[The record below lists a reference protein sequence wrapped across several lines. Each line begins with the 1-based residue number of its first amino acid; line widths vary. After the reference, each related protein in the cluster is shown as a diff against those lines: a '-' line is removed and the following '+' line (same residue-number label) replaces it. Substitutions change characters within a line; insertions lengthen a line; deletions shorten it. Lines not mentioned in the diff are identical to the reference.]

1 MLQKIVKHWDG
12 PDPGATPGRVF
23 TTSIGQELLV
33 PGGAF
38 LSHLMLG
45 LRGTIATT
53 AIPIEEFI
61 DTISE
66 YDVWVGSELRI
77 KLDGNDLC
85 ALSAYY
91 AGLVPLVLENTDATG
106 SLIAGG
112 IKVPINAP
120 VAGDKPMSHAAT
132 KVTQTNVTVETLS
145 VTGYYLDAA
154 GTRKP
159 VHAVVITLTS
169 AAATGT
175 DTFNFRL
182 PPVGRLVKLIMA
194 MPAASDFTDTNIDV
208 AFQRVKLIK
217 DGVAM
222 AELNTLGD
230 HEQVLVTNL
239 LTQLPTDDLLSRYK
253 HFDLPDGGF
262 NIKEGVW
269 TLTIDNQDASD
280 ALRIIPVIEME

>member
-1 MLQKIVKHWDG
+1 MKISKHWDG

-23 TTSIGQELLV
+23 TASIGQELMV
-33 PGGAF
+33 PGGPF

-53 AIPIEEFI
+53 AIPIEEFV

-66 YDVWVGSELRI
+66 YDVWFGQELRI
-77 KLDGNDLC
+77 KIDGNDLC

-91 AGLVPLVLENTDATG
+91 AGVVPLVLENTDATG
-106 SLIAGG
+106 SLIVGG
-112 IKVPINAP
+112 IKVPMNTPAD
-120 VAGDKPMSHAAT
+120 AAKPFSHAAT
-132 KVTQTNVTVETLS
+132 KVTQTNVVVETLS
-145 VTGYYLDAA
+145 VTGYSLTAK

-169 AAATGT
+169 AGATGT

-217 DGVAM
+217 DGEVV

-230 HEQVLVTNL
+230 HKQVLVTNL

-253 HFDLPDGGF
+253 HFDFSDEGF
-262 NIKEGVW
+262 DLKSGVW
-269 TLTIDNQDASD
+269 TLTIDNQDATD

>member
-1 MLQKIVKHWDG
+1 MRIFKHWDG

-23 TTSIGQELLV
+23 TASIGQELLV
-33 PGGAF
+33 AAGPF

-53 AIPIEEFI
+53 AIPIEEFV

-91 AGLVPLVLENTDATG
+91 AGAVPLVLENTDAAG
-106 SLIAGG
+106 SLIVGG
-112 IKVPINAP
+112 IKLPINTP
-120 VAGDKPMSHAAT
+120 VASDKPMSHAAT
-132 KVTQTNVTVETLS
+132 KVTQTNVVVETLS
-145 VTGYYLDAA
+145 VTGYYLDSA
-154 GTRKP
+154 GDRKP

-175 DTFNFRL
+175 DVFNFRL
-182 PPVGRLVKLIMA
+182 PPVGRLVKLIIA

-208 AFQRVKLIK
+208 AFQRVKLVR
-217 DGVAM
+217 DGETV

-230 HEQVLVTNL
+230 HRQALVTNL
-239 LTQLPTDDLLSRYK
+239 LTQLPTDDLISRYK
-253 HFDLPDGGF
+253 HFDFTDEGF
-262 NIKEGVW
+262 DLKSGVW
-269 TLTIDNQDASD
+269 TITIDNQDASD
-280 ALRIIPVIEME
+280 ALRIIPVIEMA

>member
-1 MLQKIVKHWDG
+1 MKIVKHWDG

-23 TTSIGQELLV
+23 TASIGQEFLV

-66 YDVWVGSELRI
+66 YDVWIGSELRI

-91 AGLVPLVLENTDATG
+91 AGVVPLVLENTDATG

-120 VAGDKPMSHAAT
+120 VESTKPMSHAAT

-145 VTGYYLDAA
+145 VTGYYLNAK
-154 GTRKP
+154 GNRKP

-175 DTFNFRL
+175 DSFNFRL

-208 AFQRVKLIK
+208 SFQRVKLIQ
-217 DGVAM
+217 DGVTV
-222 AELNTLGD
+222 AEFNTLGD
-230 HEQVLVTNL
+230 HRQVLVSNL

-253 HFDLPDGGF
+253 NFDCSDEGFDL
-262 NIKEGVW
+262 KAGVW

>member
-1 MLQKIVKHWDG
+1 MRVYKHWDG

-23 TTSIGQELLV
+23 TASIGQELMV
-33 PGGAF
+33 PGGPF

-45 LRGTIATT
+45 VRGTIATT

-61 DTISE
+61 DLIAE

-91 AGLVPLVLENTDATG
+91 AKVVPLVLENTDATG
-106 SLIAGG
+106 SLIVGG

-120 VAGDKPMSHAAT
+120 ADASKPFSHAAT
-132 KVTQTNVTVETLS
+132 RAAQTNVTVETLS
-145 VTGYYLDAA
+145 VTGYYINAK

-182 PPVGRLVKLIMA
+182 PPVGRLVNLIMA

-217 DGVAM
+217 DGEVL

-230 HEQVLVTNL
+230 HKQVLVTNL

-253 HFDLPDGGF
+253 NFDLSDEGF
-262 NIKEGVW
+262 DLKSGVW
-269 TLTIDNQDASD
+269 TITIDNQDASD

>member
-1 MLQKIVKHWDG
+1 MRIYKHWDG

-23 TTSIGQELLV
+23 TSSIGQELLV
-33 PGGAF
+33 SGGAF

-91 AGLVPLVLENTDATG
+91 AGVVPLVLENTDATG
-106 SLIAGG
+106 SLIVGG
-112 IKVPINAP
+112 IKLPINAP
-120 VAGDKPMSHAAT
+120 ADNAKPMSHAAT
-132 KVTQTNVTVETLS
+132 KVTQTNVVVETLS
-145 VTGYYLDAA
+145 VTGYWIDNA
-154 GTRKP
+154 GDRKP

-169 AAATGT
+169 AGATGT
-175 DTFNFRL
+175 DVFNFRL
-182 PPVGRLVKLIMA
+182 PPVGKLVKLIMA

-208 AFQRVKLIK
+208 AFQRVKLVR
-217 DGVAM
+217 DGETV

-230 HEQVLVTNL
+230 HQQKLVTNL

-253 HFDLPDGGF
+253 HFNFSDEGF
-262 NIKEGVW
+262 NLKEGVW
-269 TLTIDNQDASD
+269 TITIDNQDASD

>member
-1 MLQKIVKHWDG
+1 MRIYKHWDG

-23 TTSIGQELLV
+23 TASIGQELMV
-33 PGGAF
+33 PGGPF

-45 LRGTIATT
+45 VRGTIATT

-61 DTISE
+61 DLISE

-91 AGLVPLVLENTDATG
+91 AGVTPLVLENTDATG
-106 SLIAGG
+106 SLIVGG
-112 IKVPINAP
+112 IKLPINAP
-120 VAGDKPMSHAAT
+120 ADAAKPFSHAAT
-132 KVTQTNVTVETLS
+132 RAAQTNVTVETLS
-145 VTGYYLDAA
+145 VTGYYINAK

-175 DTFNFRL
+175 DSFNFRL

-217 DGVAM
+217 DGEVL
-222 AELNTLGD
+222 AEFNTLGD
-230 HEQVLVTNL
+230 HKQMLVTNL
-239 LTQLPTDDLLSRYK
+239 LTQLPTDDLISRYK
-253 HFDLPDGGF
+253 HFDLSDEGF
-262 NIKEGVW
+262 DLKSGVW
-269 TLTIDNQDASD
+269 TITIDNQDASD

>member
-1 MLQKIVKHWDG
+1 MRIFKHWDG

-23 TTSIGQELLV
+23 TGSIGQEILV

-91 AGLVPLVLENTDATG
+91 AGVVPLVLENTDATG
-106 SLIAGG
+106 SLIVGG
-112 IKVPINAP
+112 IKLPINTP
-120 VAGDKPMSHAAT
+120 VSTDKPMSHAAT
-132 KVTQTNVTVETLS
+132 KATQTNVVVETLS
-145 VTGYYLDAA
+145 VTGYYLEN
-154 GTRKP
+154 GGSRKP
-159 VHAVVITLTS
+159 VHAVGITLTS

-175 DTFNFRL
+175 DVFNFRL

-208 AFQRVKLIK
+208 AFQRVKLVR
-217 DGVAM
+217 DGEVV

-230 HEQVLVTNL
+230 HRQVLVTNL

-253 HFDLPDGGF
+253 HFDLSDEGF
-262 NIKEGVW
+262 DLKSGVW

-280 ALRIIPVIEME
+280 ALRIIPVIEMA